1 MDVLKKEEK
10 KETLEYSGGRYKKTT
25 SDAVNVRKENCKQL
39 PAPAADELTPFAA
52 SVSPSVR
59 RRASSVRRGQPEAAL
74 AG

>member
-1 MDVLKKEEK
+1 MAITWGTKKRD
-10 KETLEYSGGRYKKTT
+10 TV
-25 SDAVNVRKENCKQL
+25 DVRKENSEQL

-59 RRASSVRRGQPEAAL
+59 RQASSVRRGQPEAAR

>member
-1 MDVLKKEEK
+1 M
-10 KETLEYSGGRYKKTT
+10 
-25 SDAVNVRKENCKQL
+25 NVRKENCKQL

>member
-1 MDVLKKEEK
+1 M
-10 KETLEYSGGRYKKTT
+10 S
-25 SDAVNVRKENCKQL
+25 VRKGDSEQL

-59 RRASSVRRGQPEAAL
+59 RRASSVRRGQPEAAR